1 MVSTPA
7 SFTAVGLELDES
19 SYRMSFSSSL
29 VCHSSLSRVCPFEE
43 NSWNA
48 FNRPRSGLSLRETTL
63 HLLSQYSKA
72 VAFSFLAFYS
82 YLIYANLKNIG
93 GYLLKKC
100 LYFQF

>member
-19 SYRMSFSSSL
+19 SYRMSSSSSL

-48 FNRPRSGLSLRETTL
+48 FNRPRSMSLREIIL

-93 GYLLKKC
+93 GYLLK
-100 LYFQF
+100 